1 MPGTW
6 SGIRKKSEQTYLC
19 PSLKGR
25 IQYFATSYSK
35 CPDHEGRAAI
45 RLDGKEVLKSNYYEC
60 CLKEYLVEKNI
71 INKHHDLSSPEKWQ
85 KIHEETLKEGN
96 FDQRDFYSAFQEFDN
111 QSIEKSI
118 ESSNAIVCLMAILDY
133 RLGIGSSLHVS
144 ITSSVKNSLLSIS
157 SIKKYGFA
165 PLYGGCSI
173 GFGIN
178 FSPTE
183 VTFTKN

>member
-1 MPGTW
+1 MSGTW
-6 SGIRKKSEQTYLC
+6 SGIRKKLEQTYLC

-35 CPDHEGRAAI
+35 SHDHEGRAAI
-45 RLDGKEVLKSNYYEC
+45 RLDGKEFLKSSYYEC
-60 CLKEYLVEKNI
+60 RIKEYEVKKNI
-71 INKHHDLSSPEKWQ
+71 INKYPNLSRQEQWQ
-85 KIHEETLKEGN
+85 MIDEETLKEGT

-165 PLYGGCSI
+165 PLYGGWSI
-173 GFGIN
+173 EFGIN

-183 VTFTKN
+183 VNFTKN